1 MDRPSIRR
9 FLIITP
15 CRFLARSFRTKT
27 DFRLRHCRSS
37 DILAATQ
44 TICDQRTMHAQDL
57 LPVLDSLG
65 HPRVLVLGD
74 LILDRYTWGNAERVS
89 QEAPVILL
97 RADHREVRLGGA
109 ANVCRMLRGLEAE
122 VTCAGVVGVD
132 ADGAEVRQVLR
143 EAGVDD
149 SEVLFDKQRP
159 TTVKER
165 FIGRA
170 ANRHPHQILR
180 VDTEERMALS
190 AELTVH
196 FAERISARLSEF
208 DIVLISDYDKGVCT
222 PELLRQ
228 VIAAAKE
235 HDVPVAVDPIRGTDY
250 SRYTGATLM
259 TPNRYETGLASGME
273 VNSIDDAFAA
283 GDELCRKY
291 ELGRAI
297 VTLDKDGMVL
307 TSRTAESG
315 TEFQHTHFPTRPR
328 SVYDI
333 TGAGDIVLA
342 MIGICVADG
351 VNLEHAV
358 PLANIAGGLE
368 VEQVGVTPIP
378 REAMRLDLLRN
389 LPDGSVRKVVSAKD
403 AGRISAAAQEKG
415 QRVVFTNGCF
425 DILHVGHVTYLEE
438 ARAQGDLLILGLNS
452 DGSVRGLKG
461 PTRPVRKEAERA
473 RVLAALSYVD
483 YIVVFEEPTPI
494 ALIEAVRPDVLVKGG
509 DYRHKQH
516 EITGKDLVESYGGRL
531 HLAGLVE
538 GVSTTAILKSVAA

>member
-1 MDRPSIRR
+1 
-9 FLIITP
+9 
-15 CRFLARSFRTKT
+15 
-27 DFRLRHCRSS
+27 
-37 DILAATQ
+37 
-44 TICDQRTMHAQDL
+44 MHAQDL

-65 HPRVLVLGD
+65 HPKVLVLGD

-97 RADHREVRLGGA
+97 RADRREVRLGGA
-109 ANVCRMLRGLEAE
+109 ANVCRMLRGLQAA

-132 ADGAEVRQVLR
+132 ADGAEVRQILR

-149 SEVLFDKQRP
+149 SEVLFDKERP

-190 AELTVH
+190 AELTRH
-196 FAERISARLSEF
+196 FVERISARMGEF
-208 DIVLISDYDKGVCT
+208 DIVLVSDYDKGVCT

-235 HDVPVAVDPIRGTDY
+235 QGVPVAVDPIRGTDY
-250 SRYTGATLM
+250 GRYSGATLM
-259 TPNRYETGLASGME
+259 TPNRYETSLATGME
-273 VNSIDDAFAA
+273 VNSIEDAYAA

-291 ELGRAI
+291 ELAHAI

-307 TSRTAESG
+307 TSRG
-315 TEFQHTHFPTRPR
+315 DQTEEFHHTHFPTRPR

-351 VNLEHAV
+351 VSLEHAV
-358 PLANIAGGLE
+358 PLANVAGGLE

-389 LPDGSVRKVVSAKD
+389 LPDGSIRKVVTSED

-473 RVLAALSYVD
+473 AVLAALSYVD
-483 YIVVFEEPTPI
+483 YIVIFEEPTPI
-494 ALIEAVRPDVLVKGG
+494 ALIETVRPDVLVKGG

-516 EITGKDLVESYGGRL
+516 EITGKDFVESYGGRL